1 MAQLERN
8 GRGSRHD
15 AGPPDGRRGGVNGE
29 IGGGHGTTVIHGG
42 CSGIRPP
49 AASASIQRP
58 VRAVRRR
65 ELLGPRME
73 AGSVARPMRH
83 IRERTYRRC
92 VAPRRWNVVVGPRSV
107 LSRVPIHV
115 RDAVITGAFAFLVV
129 LAYLV
134 PALSGEEH
142 NPALKEFDG
151 WWLLCALVAVASLTL
166 RRRWPLA
173 GLVLCLAAI
182 EALVFAPYDTE
193 PATYALF
200 VLAYAVGRHADDRAA
215 WPGLVALYAG
225 LGLVKLSDQIVT
237 NFNLAVNAIF
247 FTVVWVAGR
256 EVRQWRARVG
266 SELAAAEERLEIER
280 QGAELAVAEERLR
293 IARELHDVVA
303 HSISVIA
310 VQAGMGE
317 AAFAIRAG
325 RCPAG
330 PREHRRDEPVGD
342 GRDASAPRCAARPGR
357 RCATRYLP
365 APGLDQ
371 LPALADRVRAAG
383 LPVDLTVAGER
394 SGVPAGVDLSGYRI
408 VQEALT
414 NVLKHAGRATA
425 TRRGPLRSH
434 RRHPR
439 GYRRRSGCRRPDGLA
454 QVRARARRHAGA
466 GLGFRGDTGGGSVAR
481 RRLPGAL
488 ADPVPPRRARRGER
502 RMIRV
507 LVIDDQMLVRRGFA
521 VMLSLADGIDVLG
534 EGSNGIEAV
543 TLARE
548 LRPDVVIM
556 DVRMPEMDG
565 LEATRLIAHDPRS
578 AACRVLILTTF
589 DLDESRLPR
598 RCGPAPQG
606 FLLKDTPAAW
616 SW

>member
-1 MAQLERN
+1 M
-8 GRGSRHD
+8 
-15 AGPPDGRRGGVNGE
+15 
-29 IGGGHGTTVIHGG
+29 
-42 CSGIRPP
+42 
-49 AASASIQRP
+49 
-58 VRAVRRR
+58 
-65 ELLGPRME
+65 
-73 AGSVARPMRH
+73 
-83 IRERTYRRC
+83 
-92 VAPRRWNVVVGPRSV
+92 VGPRSV

-151 WWLLCALVAVASLTL
+151 WWLLSALVAVASLTL

-317 AAFAIRAG
+317 AAFAIQPDDARQALG
-325 RCPAG
+325 SIAETSRSAMA
-330 PREHRRDEPVGD
+330 EMRRLLGVL
-342 GRDASAPRCAARPGR
+342 RDPDDV
-357 RCATRYLP
+357 ATRYLP

-425 TRRGPLRSH
+425 RVE
-434 RRHPR
+434 
-439 GYRRRSGCRRPDGLA
+439 
-454 QVRARARRHAGA
+454 VRYEA
-466 GLGFRGDTGGGSVAR
+466 T
-481 RRLPGAL
+481 
-488 ADPVPPRRARRGER
+488 
-502 RMIRV
+502 
-507 LVIDDQMLVRRGFA
+507 
-521 VMLSLADGIDVLG
+521 
-534 EGSNGIEAV
+534 AV
-543 TLARE
+543 TLAVTDDGRGAAARMASPKSGHGLVGMRE
-548 LRPDVVIM
+548 RVSVF
-556 DVRMPEMDG
+556 G
-565 LEATRLIAHDPRS
+565 GTLEAGPLPGGGFRVRS
-578 AACRVLILTTF
+578 RIPY
-589 DLDESRLPR
+589 R
-598 RCGPAPQG
+598 PAELAEG
-606 FLLKDTPAAW
+606 SAE
-616 SW
+616 